1 MKNKLQ
7 ECVSGGLLLLSV
19 FLFGSS
25 ATVLAQD
32 DVAESSFESEDLL
45 YIEEFVLAPGR
56 SFNDAVAEM
65 QEWVKGYRE
74 TGEYNS
80 VRLYMHHSG
89 PNLALYILLEPK
101 SWQSIQD
108 GQDKFFAAN
117 SEVMDQPFN
126 WGGHS
131 DNVLVEVPVE

>member
-1 MKNKLQ
+1 MKNNLQ
-7 ECVSGGLLLLSV
+7 SRVTAGMLFLST
-19 FLFGSS
+19 FLFTGN
-25 ATVLAQD
+25 ATVMAQD
-32 DVAESSFESEDLL
+32 DMAESSYESQNLL
-45 YIEEFVLAPGR
+45 YIEEFELADGATM
-56 SFNDAVAEM
+56 NDAIAEM

-80 VRLYMHHSG
+80 VRLYMHHTG
-89 PNLALYILLEPK
+89 PKLALYILLEPK

-117 SEVMDQPFN
+117 AEVMDQPFN

>member
-1 MKNKLQ
+1 MKNRQQK
-7 ECVSGGLLLLSV
+7 CISTSLLLLST
-19 FLFGSS
+19 FLFSSS
-25 ATVLAQD
+25 AVVIAQD
-32 DVAESSFESEDLL
+32 DTAESSFESQNLL
-45 YIEEFVLAPGR
+45 YIEEFVFAPGR
-56 SFNDAVAEM
+56 AVNDAIAEL

-80 VRLYMHHSG
+80 VRLYMHHTG

-117 SEVMDQPFN
+117 PEVMDQPFN

>member
-1 MKNKLQ
+1 MKNRLQ
-7 ECVSGGLLLLSV
+7 KCISSGLLVLSTFLL
-19 FLFGSS
+19 GSS
-25 ATVLAQD
+25 AIVIAQD
-32 DVAESSFESEDLL
+32 DTAESSFESEDLL

-56 SFNDAVAEM
+56 SFNDAIAEM

-74 TGEYNS
+74 TGEYKS

-117 SEVMDQPFN
+117 AEVMDEPFN